1 MTIDPHMHR
10 KNQWVLGRNRRE
22 VDARFQFGNSGARR
36 FDFDGYWSGSKW
48 VRGTRNAVE
57 FDSER
62 TANEYIER
70 NLSRMENAET
80 DKARV

>member
-1 MTIDPHMHR
+1 MTIDPHLHR

-22 VDARFQFGNSGARR
+22 VDARFQFGNKSARR

-48 VRGTRNAVE
+48 VKGTRNAVS
-57 FDSER
+57 FDSEC
-62 TANEYIER
+62 AADEYIKGNR
-70 NLSRMENAET
+70 SRMEDAKS

>member
-1 MTIDPHMHR
+1 MTIHPHLQN
-10 KNQWVLGRNRRE
+10 KNQWVLGRNKRE
-22 VDARFQFGNSGARR
+22 VDARFQFGNTGARR

-57 FDSER
+57 FESER
-62 TANEYIER
+62 TANEYIEM